1 MRNSKKPKRSR
12 RDPMD
17 TDKPDNNYRSL
28 VISDFRNLGV
38 SALRKNR
45 NDRTFLKINR
55 SLEKDELGGLVIIL
69 GGNNCGKSN
78 VLDAVSKCTKQEF
91 DDTTDKTDFI
101 QMPKKPSLELDV
113 AGGIYGKITPPKI
126 STGTGKNKVVGTVPD
141 VLFYVLK
148 QKESFELFNRWMG
161 EGAEHRD
168 DIEYYMNRVGKDFR
182 NLSDMDDGEAYAFIL
197 RNRDGLLGD
206 GIEEIANALESND
219 LSRFEDDRL
228 EILVKGTPIDEVELV
243 GYEKTSSG
251 NVPVYVRKD
260 RINQYRAEQGKI
272 KDLTKKAME
281 FFGKN
286 KKPHDP
292 FEDVMV
298 TDLSGGVKETELIP
312 DGFSGVYGYNLSNN
326 VYKYRQR
333 EIRNEDLTTDAQKPN
348 EFMTKV
354 FSLLGYENKS
364 IVNRYYENKS
374 IRRKL
379 EEELNVELKSVSAK
393 LNRLLNSVDKQYDL
407 NIRLEKS
414 EIIFSISCGDGIDL
428 NLDHQSEGFRWIF
441 GFFVNFLMSKKFVAG
456 DMIVI
461 DEFGGLLNF
470 GTVAELAD
478 ILREF
483 AKQYGI
489 TFIMATQNPMAVDV
503 AHLDEVRM
511 VVPKPDGESEILND
525 FTEFGKGECMD
536 VLRPIVSSMTIGR
549 NFLRSEKRSTVFV
562 ENYLDYFCLSGFN
575 SAMGY
580 DLDFIP
586 VNGITEF
593 TSPEQFAGALKAM
606 ERNPILL
613 ADTSKHDQASLDELT
628 KLGVQVYTV
637 SEIFDGQR
645 CSVSELF
652 GAADAARF
660 GVEEASFDEAACL
673 SYRFASDPDMTEET
687 KENYRRLFDYIS
699 LG

>member
-1 MRNSKKPKRSR
+1 
-12 RDPMD
+12 MD
-17 TDKPDNNYRSL
+17 TDKSKNYRSL

-55 SLEKDELGGLVIIL
+55 SLRKDELGGLVIIL

-78 VLDAVSKCTKQEF
+78 VLDAVTKCTKQEF
-91 DDTTDKTDFI
+91 DEEKDMTDFI
-101 QMPKKPSLELDV
+101 PMPKKPGLELDI

-141 VLFYVLK
+141 VLLYVLR
-148 QKESFELFNRWMG
+148 QKESFELFNDWVG
-161 EGAEHRD
+161 DGEHRG
-168 DIEYYMNRVGKDFR
+168 DIEYYMSTIEKD
-182 NLSDMDDGEAYAFIL
+182 LTDPSSISDGEAYAYIL
-197 RNRDGLLGD
+197 RNREGLHGD
-206 GIEEIANALESND
+206 GIDEIANALESND
-219 LSRFEDDRL
+219 LSKYVDDRL
-228 EILVKGTPIDEVELV
+228 EILVKGTAIDDVRFV
-243 GYEKTSSG
+243 GYEKTPEG
-251 NVPVYVRKD
+251 NIPKYVRND
-260 RINQYRAEQGKI
+260 RYDAYQAEQGKI
-272 KDLTKKAME
+272 KGLAKKI
-281 FFGKN
+281 FRG

-292 FEDVMV
+292 SDDVMI
-298 TDLSGGVKETELIP
+298 TNLSGGVKETELIP
-312 DGFSGVYGYNLSNN
+312 DRFSDAYGYNLSNK

-333 EIRNEDLTTDAQKPN
+333 EIRDADLTTDAQNPN
-348 EFMTKV
+348 EFMTRV

-364 IVNRYYENKS
+364 IVNRYYDNPN
-374 IRRKL
+374 IRMKL
-379 EEELNVELKSVSAK
+379 EEELNAELKSVSAK

-407 NIRLEKS
+407 HIRLEKS
-414 EIIFSISCGDGIDL
+414 EIRFSISCGDKIGL

-503 AHLDEVRM
+503 SHLDEVRM
-511 VVPKPDGESEILND
+511 VVPKPNGESEILND

-549 NFLRSEKRSTVFV
+549 NFLRSENRATVFV
-562 ENYLDYFCLSGFN
+562 ENYRDYFCLSGFN

-613 ADTSKHDQASLDELT
+613 ADASLHDQASLDALA

-637 SEIFDGQR
+637 SEIFDGER
-645 CSVSELF
+645 GSIPELF
-652 GAADAARF
+652 SPEDAARF
-660 GVEEASFDEAACL
+660 AVAEASFDEAACL
-673 SYRFASDPDMTEET
+673 SYRLASDAAVSEAT
-687 KENYRRLFDYIS
+687 KDNFRKVLDYIS